1 MLLLN
6 RERRLNA
13 EHAIRARSSS
23 SNRTRPRT
31 VSGEGVAPA
40 AQKLR
45 TVKTMAKTK
54 TYTVTYERD
63 EKGLW
68 LAHVRGL
75 AGCHT
80 QGRTIAQAR
89 ERIREAI
96 SLFDEHANK
105 AQLEDDVRLPSDVSR
120 LVSAQRSARSE
131 QEVAEAKLR
140 TLNVRAARAL
150 TKQVGLS
157 LRDAGELLGAS
168 QESVR
173 QWVEAS

>member
-1 MLLLN
+1 
-6 RERRLNA
+6 
-13 EHAIRARSSS
+13 
-23 SNRTRPRT
+23 
-31 VSGEGVAPA
+31 
-40 AQKLR
+40 
-45 TVKTMAKTK
+45 MAKKK

-63 EKGLW
+63 EKALW
-68 LAHVRGL
+68 VAHVKGI

-89 ERIREAI
+89 DRIREALA
-96 SLFDEHANK
+96 LFDDHADK
-105 AQLEDDVRLPSDVSR
+105 ARLEDDVRLPGDVNR
-120 LVSAQRSARSE
+120 LVSAQRSARSK
-131 QEVAEAKLR
+131 QEAMEAELR
-140 TLNVRAARAL
+140 ALNVKAARAL

>member
-1 MLLLN
+1 
-6 RERRLNA
+6 
-13 EHAIRARSSS
+13 
-23 SNRTRPRT
+23 
-31 VSGEGVAPA
+31 
-40 AQKLR
+40 
-45 TVKTMAKTK
+45 MAKTK

-63 EKGLW
+63 AKGLW
-68 LAHVRGL
+68 VACVKGI

-89 ERIREAI
+89 GRIREALA
-96 SLFDEHANK
+96 LFDERADK
-105 AQLEDDVRLPSDVSR
+105 AQLLDDVRLPGEVNR
-120 LVSAQRSARSE
+120 LVSAQRLARSR
-131 QEVAEAKLR
+131 QEAVDAKLR
-140 TLNVRAARAL
+140 ELNVKAARAL

>member
-1 MLLLN
+1 MN
-6 RERRLNA
+6 
-13 EHAIRARSSS
+13 
-23 SNRTRPRT
+23 
-31 VSGEGVAPA
+31 
-40 AQKLR
+40 
-45 TVKTMAKTK
+45 TMAKMK
-54 TYTVTYERD
+54 TYTVAYERD

-68 LAHVRGL
+68 VAHVKGI

-89 ERIREAI
+89 DRIREALT
-96 SLFDEHANK
+96 LFDEHADK
-105 AQLEDDVRLPSDVSR
+105 ARLQDDVRLPGEVNR
-120 LVSAQRSARSE
+120 LVSAQRSARSK
-131 QEVAEAKLR
+131 QEAAEAELR
-140 TLNVRAARAL
+140 ELNVKAARAL

>member
-1 MLLLN
+1 M
-6 RERRLNA
+6 R
-13 EHAIRARSSS
+13 
-23 SNRTRPRT
+23 
-31 VSGEGVAPA
+31 
-40 AQKLR
+40 
-45 TVKTMAKTK
+45 TMAKAK

-63 EKGLW
+63 EKGFW
-68 LAHVRGL
+68 VAHVKGI

-89 ERIREAI
+89 DRVREALA
-96 SLFDEHANK
+96 LFDEHADK
-105 AQLEDDVRLPSDVSR
+105 ARLEDDVRLPSDVNR
-120 LVSAQRSARSE
+120 LVSAQRSARTK
-131 QEVAEAKLR
+131 QEAVEAELR
-140 TLNVRAARAL
+140 ALNVKAARAL